1 MSKKDNNGVAASR
14 KHVGESNIER
24 EGASGETSDT
34 DTLSSQTTPQST
46 TPPTPGEV
54 DIEMPDAAAEHQT
67 NLSTAITTNS
77 HLAAIASTP
86 LWRRTP
92 DRMHSLCNACGLYY
106 KQYSTHRPL
115 HIIHKTRP
123 PSRPYPPY
131 ILPAEK
137 QRQHQKSVEMQMN
150 QQQLQEEAQPLL
162 QLLPQIQ
169 PFLQLLPQMQAQHEQ
184 QMAQNQQQQQIQQFK
199 GQQQQQ
205 EPQIKQE
212 QKDQDMQDHQNQE
225 QQEEPL
231 HPPKEE
237 PIDNNINHVS
247 DSSTTVTE
255 IPVHCNN
262 CGQTQTPLWR
272 KNERG
277 QPLCNACGLYAKMHN
292 RDRPIAMRKSK
303 IQRRRRDWGSNFSSP
318 DPNASNLEGSGSEEI
333 SADSNPHSPSM
344 SPSPLSHSQRPIASL
359 ALSLAP
365 ALLTLADAATSQ
377 QEQQEQKDH
386 LEQKEKQEAQE
397 LAQKELM
404 KPEALVALESLIS
417 MAPQSN
423 EQYGTQNSMIA
434 SASDSALKTSNLV
447 PIAPQT
453 NGTTAATANQ
463 PYMPPP
469 FDFYDESSFMALV
482 EKMTRK
488 QVEEFLAVMER
499 RCEILKT
506 VLKKEAESSST

>member
-1 MSKKDNNGVAASR
+1 MSKKENNVVTTSR
-14 KHVGESNIER
+14 KHIGEGSVEG
-24 EGASGETSDT
+24 EGANGDTSDT

-54 DIEMPDAAAEHQT
+54 DIEMPDATKTLNRQPRQLECY
-67 NLSTAITTNS
+67 NCGIN
-77 HLAAIASTP
+77 STP

-123 PSRPYPPY
+123 PSRPYPHY

-137 QRQHQKSVEMQMN
+137 QRVSSNNNNVSTNSSSSTMN
-150 QQQLQEEAQPLL
+150 AGGGLPLHPL
-162 QLLPQIQ
+162 
-169 PFLQLLPQMQAQHEQ
+169 
-184 QMAQNQQQQQIQQFK
+184 K
-199 GQQQQQ
+199 
-205 EPQIKQE
+205 
-212 QKDQDMQDHQNQE
+212 
-225 QQEEPL
+225 EEPL
-231 HPPKEE
+231 DH
-237 PIDNNINHVS
+237 NMNQSS

-255 IPVHCNN
+255 IPVQCNN

-318 DPNASNLEGSGSEEI
+318 DPNASNVEGSGSEEI
-333 SADSNPHSPSM
+333 SADSNPHSPAM
-344 SPSPLSHSQRPIASL
+344 SPSPLNHSQRPIAPL
-359 ALSLAP
+359 PLSLAP

-377 QEQQEQKDH
+377 QEQQEQKEH
-386 LEQKEKQEAQE
+386 LEQKEKQEIHE
-397 LAQKELM
+397 LAQNEPM

-423 EQYGTQNSMIA
+423 EQYGTQSSMIA
-434 SASDSALKTSNLV
+434 SSSSDSALKTNNLV
-447 PIAPQT
+447 PIAPQP
-453 NGTTAATANQ
+453 NGTTTITTNQ

-488 QVEEFLAVMER
+488 QVEEFLVVMER

-506 VLKKEAESSST
+506 VLKVKAESSST